1 MNDSGEQLLLMPFTN
16 DDLSVMLAVTA
27 NALW

>member
-1 MNDSGEQLLLMPFTN
+1 MNDSGEQLLLMAFTN